1 MSHDSVMSNTGD
13 AMELVHHGIS
23 APWNYRPLVGNYIVE
38 SNINFTL
45 LYVLIKCLNHFLGI
59 VILFISTTL
68 E

>member
-45 LYVLIKCLNHFLGI
+45 LYVLP
-59 VILFISTTL
+59 
-68 E
+68 